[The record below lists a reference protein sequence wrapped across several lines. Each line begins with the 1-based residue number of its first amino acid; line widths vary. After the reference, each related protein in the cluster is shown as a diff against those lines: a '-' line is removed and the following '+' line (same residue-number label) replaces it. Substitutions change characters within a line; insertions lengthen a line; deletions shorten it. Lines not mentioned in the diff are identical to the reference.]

1 MYTYRALT
9 IEELLFKN
17 NSISQLAPIN
27 KIPIDNSLAQI
38 DTNAT
43 FQTEANFNTRITHFL
58 KRNAFIIGILAL
70 VAGLL
75 IYIEVEDRRQ
85 REK

>member
-1 MYTYRALT
+1 MDTYRALT

-27 KIPIDNSLAQI
+27 NIPIDNSLGQI

-58 KRNAFIIGILAL
+58 KRNAFIISILVL
-70 VAGLL
+70 VAGLM
-75 IYIEVEDRRQ
+75 IYTHIEDRRQ
-85 REK
+85 GEK